1 MTTPMKLEKTKPRI
15 GLMISDFSNALLEVS
30 KVTTFDAQRHAPGTW
45 KLALDAQ
52 DRYADDMYRHL
63 FARHQETVDAESK
76 LSHVAHAA
84 WNALVLLEIEI
95 QVAKQRAFMQRTK
108 TGTPDA
114 DK

>member
-52 DRYADDMYRHL
+52 DRYADDM

-95 QVAKQRAFMQRTK
+95 QVTKERAFMQRTK